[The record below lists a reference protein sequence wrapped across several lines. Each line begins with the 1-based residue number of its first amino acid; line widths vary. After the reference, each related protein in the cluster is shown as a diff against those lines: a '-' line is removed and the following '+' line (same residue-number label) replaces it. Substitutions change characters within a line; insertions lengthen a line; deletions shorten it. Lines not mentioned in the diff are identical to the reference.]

1 MKGVNFANTFS
12 RKLFYRSNAWEKET
26 TPTFFLFDGY
36 DDPHNA
42 MLSEADDTFCDASGL
57 NLWEDTV
64 NKTGYLH
71 LLQNQNCYASG
82 FERNERRRGT
92 PTILMGGDG
101 GTRFKQL

>member
-42 MLSEADDTFCDASGL
+42 MLSEADDTFCDASGFAPEWRIML
-57 NLWEDTV
+57 ARTLKGW
-64 NKTGYLH
+64 GW
-71 LLQNQNCYASG
+71 
-82 FERNERRRGT
+82 NEMQT
-92 PTILMGGDG
+92 TS
-101 GTRFKQL
+101 